1 MPEYDLFGNIFTYP
15 VMCIACYENC
25 EVEDE
30 PATKQLSFFVC
41 KECRGDAITGEQ
53 LEFDCA
59 T

>member
-1 MPEYDLFGNIFTYP
+1 MEQLSLIFDIPTYS
-15 VMCIACYENC
+15 VMCIACYENR
-25 EVEDE
+25 EVDNE